1 MARGP
6 KFEEQQQA
14 IQMVSSKIPGFVQ
27 NVVSCWQHC
36 FPDTFPLAKFF
47 DFFFLCYQLFL
58 IFWLSLAA
66 GGEAVW
72 FRLSSVQL
80 FLKLSSYLR
89 VIKCDSASVSVRRFT
104 DLAAWT
110 SVCFCFVYWDVA
122 TPCRH
127 ELVTIC
133 VELFCVFL
141 WIQLIYA
148 VAWVRY
154 VCVCVRVCLYWKGCC
169 YSESY

>member
-89 VIKCDSASVSVRRFT
+89 VIKRDSASVSVRQFL

-127 ELVTIC
+127 ELVTIG
-133 VELFCVFL
+133 VEISGVSL
-141 WIQLIYA
+141 WIQLIYSYV
-148 VAWVRY
+148 VALVRY
-154 VCVCVRVCLYWKGCC
+154 VCVCACWKVCCF
-169 YSESY
+169 SESY